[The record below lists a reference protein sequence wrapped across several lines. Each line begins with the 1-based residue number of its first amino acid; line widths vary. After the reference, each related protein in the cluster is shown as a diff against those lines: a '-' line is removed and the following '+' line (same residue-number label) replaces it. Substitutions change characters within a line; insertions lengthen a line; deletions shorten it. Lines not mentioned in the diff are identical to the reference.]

1 MIMVHL
7 TVNEPLLLET
17 CLVYCFLM
25 FSSHRCVFFCYL
37 LPPPA
42 LPLPRHLTLSF
53 VHQPPPISAQRGQAL
68 SVWCK
73 NLLPVKM
80 LTHCCPWDWLTG
92 KKGGKL
98 TLQPLVFN
106 FPCLTVFFFF
116 CFPSFLYRTSTR
128 LGEDRWPSVRG
139 LLCWVS
145 EERALVL
152 SCLLSLQEIVSKMRG
167 IAVIYS
173 SVTLI
178 GGQVLSLLFQS
189 FVCVLCAHLCVS
201 QPLDFGEYFMDYW
214 CCLEEHLG

>member
-1 MIMVHL
+1 MVSAFVAALKKKKKNCLFFYVTFVLPVICSSQRSDMIMVHL

-116 CFPSFLYRTSTR
+116 LFSFFPL
-128 LGEDRWPSVRG
+128 
-139 LLCWVS
+139 
-145 EERALVL
+145 
-152 SCLLSLQEIVSKMRG
+152 
-167 IAVIYS
+167 
-173 SVTLI
+173 
-178 GGQVLSLLFQS
+178 
-189 FVCVLCAHLCVS
+189 
-201 QPLDFGEYFMDYW
+201 
-214 CCLEEHLG
+214 